1 VEGPPRPPL
10 RVVGVAAD
18 TRDVSLAD
26 EPPLAMYLPFT
37 QRPERGLIL
46 VVRGRG
52 GRAVPPATVR
62 GLVAA
67 VDPGVTVLGTRTLDD
82 RLRGEVRPQ
91 RTASAWIGVFG
102 AIALLLAAIG
112 LYGIVAQ
119 SVLQRTRELAVRSA
133 LGASPRS
140 ILAAVLGDGMRL
152 AAIGG
157 VAGGLGSLAALRVL
171 RSVFTGVQS
180 ADLRPAAAAV
190 AILALAMLA
199 ATYLPAR
206 RASRLNPVDALR
218 SD

>member
-1 VEGPPRPPL
+1 
-10 RVVGVAAD
+10 
-18 TRDVSLAD
+18 
-26 EPPLAMYLPFT
+26 
-37 QRPERGLIL
+37 
-46 VVRGRG
+46 
-52 GRAVPPATVR
+52 
-62 GLVAA
+62 
-67 VDPGVTVLGTRTLDD
+67 
-82 RLRGEVRPQ
+82 LRGEVRPQ

-119 SVLQRTRELAVRSA
+119 SVLQRSRELAVRSA
-133 LGASPRS
+133 LGASPRG
-140 ILAAVLGDGMRL
+140 ILVAVLGDGMRL

-157 VAGGLGSLAALRVL
+157 VVGGLGSLAALRVL

-180 ADLRPAAAAV
+180 DDLRPAAAAV